1 MLDLAVA
8 RPRVAKLRE
17 RAWRARRVRPAGV
30 ALAAQLQGAN
40 FRWWRHGCGLVLIK
54 RRAGLAHDRRWRWW
68 AAGIPGRRH
77 EAASGG
83 VGRRRRRVGR
93 GRVDARARRELR
105 AQRLHAVVVA
115 RVVVLVFFL
124 RNNFDDD
131 RPSRLSGAQPS
142 KPEARHAVS
151 KRVTASEAHAPSKS
165 KSPSSS
171 TSNFS
176 FIVKN
181 LTNPRTSLSKY
192 MAAFGCFVLIICG
205 KSMSV
210 TADVFCSTIK
220 LNSFRSQCTNPL
232 AANCRAM
239 VTVASSTASGSA
251 KQPGAPS

>member
-8 RPRVAKLRE
+8 RPRLRE
-17 RAWRARRVRPAGV
+17 VARAVVARAPRQLLV
-30 ALAAQLQGAN
+30 ALAAQLLGADLGW
-40 FRWWRHGCGLVLIK
+40 RRHGCGLVLIK

-93 GRVDARARRELR
+93 GRVDARARQELR
-105 AQRLHAVVVA
+105 AQRLHSIVVA
-115 RVVVLVFFL
+115 LIIIFFL
-124 RNNFDDD
+124 LRNSFD
-131 RPSRLSGAQPS
+131 RRATAPRACPARSHRSPTPGTPYLSASPPPRRTPRRSRN
-142 KPEARHAVS
+142 R
-151 KRVTASEAHAPSKS
+151 
-165 KSPSSS
+165 PSSS

-181 LTNPRTSLSKY
+181 LTKPFTSLAKY

-232 AANCRAM
+232 AANC
-239 VTVASSTASGSA
+239 
-251 KQPGAPS
+251 PGNGHGGLEHGLGIG